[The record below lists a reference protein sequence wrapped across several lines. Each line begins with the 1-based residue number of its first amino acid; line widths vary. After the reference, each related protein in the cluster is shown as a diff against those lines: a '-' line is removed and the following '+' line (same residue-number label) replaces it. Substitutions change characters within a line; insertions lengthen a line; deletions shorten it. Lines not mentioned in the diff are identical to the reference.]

1 MGFGMV
7 PSLLGKACL
16 GNVEEGLQNHSCI
29 LTGMSNALCSFWPG
43 PHSRK
48 CLMIVRFLHRQS
60 SLPIQAA
67 FHLFCKRPDSHFGV
81 MDPIQGV
88 WLQLSIPSVIHI
100 LNCYE
105 RGPSVCCQILQME
118 VVV

>member
-29 LTGMSNALCSFWPG
+29 LTGVSNALCSFGPG

-48 CLMIVRFLHRQS
+48 CLMVVRILLRQS
-60 SLPIQAA
+60 LLPIQAA

-81 MDPIQGV
+81 VDPIQDI
-88 WLQLSIPSVIHI
+88 WFI
-100 LNCYE
+100 L
-105 RGPSVCCQILQME
+105 
-118 VVV
+118 VVASAIRRISAPFSRVH